1 MHEVAIVG
9 GGAAGLSTAAL
20 LGERGLQA
28 VVLEAEPELGGRWA
42 RRYDRLHLHTPRL
55 LSGLPGVR
63 IPRSYGRWVARD
75 GVVSYLQEYAPRRR
89 LDVRLGTPVERID
102 RDDVGWRLET
112 SQEPVHGQRVV
123 VATGYHAQPFVPP
136 WPGVESFPG
145 RLVHSAEYRNPESYR
160 GLDVLVVGPGN
171 SGSEIAVDLA
181 EGGASRVRLSV
192 RTPPQITR
200 RDSFGI
206 PAQAIGIAVG
216 YLPRGWVDPL
226 SKALRRL
233 TIPDLAEYGL
243 PRPSEGLLTQYLR
256 TGVTPVLDVGLVDAV
271 RSRRVE
277 VVAAVERFE
286 DGEVVL
292 ADGTRLAPDAI
303 VAATGFRP
311 ALEPLVG
318 HLGVLDERGLP
329 RPRDAAQP
337 AAPGLWFIGLRPELS
352 GLLRQVGREARR
364 IVDAIVAEGDA
375 ASARSERSPARV

>member
-1 MHEVAIVG
+1 VYEVAIVG

-20 LGERGLQA
+20 LGERGVQA

-63 IPRSYGRWVARD
+63 IPRSYGRWVPRD
-75 GVVSYLQEYAPRRR
+75 DVVSYLREYPRHRG
-89 LDVRLGTPVERID
+89 LDVLLGTPVERID
-102 RDDVGWRLET
+102 RADGGWRLST
-112 SQEPVHGQRVV
+112 SAGPVEARRVV
-123 VATGYHAQPFVPP
+123 VATGYHAEPFVPP
-136 WPGVESFPG
+136 WPGVEAFRG
-145 RLVHSAEYRNPESYR
+145 RLVHSAEYRNPEPYGR
-160 GLDVLVVGPGN
+160 LDVLVVGPGN

-181 EGGASRVRLSV
+181 EGGAARVRLSV

-216 YLPRGWVDPL
+216 HLPGTWVDPL
-226 SKALRRL
+226 SKALRKL

-243 PRPSEGLLTQYLR
+243 PRPSEGLRTQYLR
-256 TGVTPVLDVGLVDAV
+256 TGVTPVLDVGIVDAV

-286 DGEVVL
+286 DGQVVL

-318 HLGVLDERGLP
+318 HLGVLDERGVP
-329 RPRDAAQP
+329 RSRDAAVP

-364 IVDAIVAEGDA
+364 IADAVVAERA
-375 ASARSERSPARV
+375 AAGAPSGRSPLPA